1 MLSITERLED
11 FMRNER
17 IFVAVIA
24 MAFHAIFAASMAFAE
39 PVRIAMPS
47 KSLTFLNYY
56 LADKFG
62 LFKNEGL
69 EVSLPVGKADV
80 QLAAVVS
87 GEMEYIAA
95 AGTVLRAAATGL
107 PVKAIMFTQDKPI
120 FHMMAR
126 PEIKRIQDLKGKA
139 VAVTA
144 IAATDALGAR
154 AMAKAAG
161 MNAEQDLVIVA
172 SGNTANAFAALQ
184 GGAVAAALL
193 SIPFNFKAEELGY
206 RSLGNVAD
214 YLRTVLGGLG
224 TSDAR
229 IKSNAAQVK
238 RVIRATL
245 RGVDFARD
253 PVHQDKVTA
262 FIMEDFQ
269 LDRKTAEASLREIV
283 KNYSKD
289 GTAADDAVRGDI
301 DFIREQNKI
310 KAAIPLSQV
319 LDYGIL
325 KEVLS
330 EMKR

>member
-1 MLSITERLED
+1 
-11 FMRNER
+11 MRHTNN
-17 IFVAVIA
+17 FAT
-24 MAFHAIFAASMAFAE
+24 AIVLALGILLGATTALAE
-39 PVRIAMPS
+39 SVRVAMPS

-56 LADKFG
+56 LADRFG
-62 LFKNEGL
+62 LFKNEEF
-69 EVSLPVGKADV
+69 EVRLPVGKADV

-95 AGTVLRAAATGL
+95 AGTVLRGAASGL
-107 PVKAIMFTQDKPI
+107 PVKALMFTLHKPI

-144 IAATDALGAR
+144 IAATDAVGAR

-161 MNAEQDLVIVA
+161 MNVEQDFTIIA
-172 SGNTANAFAALQ
+172 SGSTANAFGALQ
-184 GGAVAAALL
+184 GGAAAAALL

-214 YLRTVLGGLG
+214 YLRTVLAGLG
-224 TSDAR
+224 TSDVR
-229 IKSNAAQVK
+229 IKSNPAQVK
-238 RVIRATL
+238 RMVRATL
-245 RGVDFARD
+245 RGMDFTRD
-253 PVHQDKVTA
+253 PAHQDKVIP

-283 KNYSKD
+283 KNFSKD
-289 GTAADDAVRGDI
+289 GTTADEAVRGDI
-301 DFIREQNKI
+301 DFIREQNKL
-310 KAAIPLSQV
+310 KTAIPLGQV
-319 LDYGIL
+319 VDYGIL
-325 KEVLS
+325 REVLA

>member
-1 MLSITERLED
+1 MRHEKNFIAPIVAVLGMLSY
-11 FMRNER
+11 
-17 IFVAVIA
+17 AGA
-24 MAFHAIFAASMAFAE
+24 AFAE
-39 PVRIAMPS
+39 PVRVAMPS

-62 LFKNEGL
+62 LFKSEGL

-95 AGTVLRAAATGL
+95 GGTVLRGATAGL
-107 PVKAIMFTQDKPI
+107 PVKALMFTVDKPI

-144 IAATDALGAR
+144 IAATDAVGAR

-161 MNAEQDLVIVA
+161 MIPEQDLTIIA
-172 SGNTANAFAALQ
+172 AGSTANAFAALQ
-184 GGAVAAALL
+184 GGGAAAALL
-193 SIPFNFKAEELGY
+193 SIPFNYKAEELGY

-214 YLRTVLGGLG
+214 YLRTVLAGLG

-229 IKSNAAQVK
+229 IKSAPAQVK
-238 RVIRATL
+238 RMIRATL
-245 RGVDFARD
+245 RGMDFARD
-253 PVHQDKVTA
+253 PGNQEKVIT
-262 FIMEDFQ
+262 FIMDDFQ

-283 KNYSKD
+283 KNLAKD
-289 GTAADDAVRGDI
+289 GIAADDAVRADI
-301 DFIREQNKI
+301 DFIREQNKL
-310 KAAIPLSQV
+310 KTTIPLSHV
-319 LDYGIL
+319 VDYGIL
-325 KEVLS
+325 KEVLA

>member
-1 MLSITERLED
+1 MQATRALVAAITISLSYLLS
-11 FMRNER
+11 
-17 IFVAVIA
+17 AC
-24 MAFHAIFAASMAFAE
+24 AASAE
-39 PVRIAMPS
+39 PVRVAMPS

-95 AGTVLRAAATGL
+95 AGTVLRGAATGL
-107 PVKAIMFTQDKPI
+107 PVKALMFTLDKPI

-161 MNAEQDLVIVA
+161 MNAEQDLVYVA

-184 GGAVAAALL
+184 GGAAAAALL

-214 YLRTVLGGLG
+214 YLRTVLAGLG
-224 TSDAR
+224 ASDAR
-229 IKSNAAQVK
+229 IKSNPAQVK
-238 RVIRATL
+238 RVVRATL
-245 RGVDFARD
+245 RGMDFARD
-253 PVHQDKVTA
+253 PANQEKVIP

-289 GTAADDAVRGDI
+289 GMTSDDAVRGDI
-301 DFIREQNKI
+301 DFIREQNKL
-310 KAAIPLSQV
+310 KTSVALSQV
-319 LDYGIL
+319 LDYGLL
-325 KEVLS
+325 KEVLA
-330 EMKR
+330 EMKK

>member
-1 MLSITERLED
+1 MSHENNFVRLIVVALA
-11 FMRNER
+11 
-17 IFVAVIA
+17 IF
-24 MAFHAIFAASMAFAE
+24 FHAGTAPAE
-39 PVRIAMPS
+39 PVRVAMPS

-95 AGTVLRAAATGL
+95 AGTVLRGAAAGL
-107 PVKAIMFTQDKPI
+107 PVKALMFTLDKPI
-120 FHMMAR
+120 FHMMVR

-139 VAVTA
+139 IAVTA
-144 IAATDALGAR
+144 IAATDAVGAR

-161 MNAEQDLVIVA
+161 MIPEQDLTIIA
-172 SGNTANAFAALQ
+172 AGSTANAFAALQ
-184 GGAVAAALL
+184 GSAAAAALL
-193 SIPFNFKAEELGY
+193 SIPFNYKAEELGY

-214 YLRTVLGGLG
+214 YLRTVLAGLG

-229 IKSNAAQVK
+229 IKSNPAQVK
-238 RVIRATL
+238 RVVRATL
-245 RGVDFARD
+245 RGMDFARD
-253 PVHQDKVTA
+253 PANQDKVIP

-283 KNYSKD
+283 KNLSRD
-289 GTAADDAVRGDI
+289 GTTADEAVRADI
-301 DFIREQNKI
+301 DFIREQNKL
-310 KAAIPLSQV
+310 KTAIPLGQV
-319 LDYGIL
+319 VDYAIL
-325 KEVLS
+325 KEVLA
-330 EMKR
+330 EKR